1 MRTPPFLRATESW
14 AVTYRHQ
21 WRSTLFS
28 TIVTPVLYLAAMG
41 LGLGSLVNEAT
52 RRASLGGVD
61 YLTFLAPGL
70 LAAAAMQT
78 AANES
83 TWPVMASFKWMGT
96 YKAMITSPLSPED
109 VALGHLL
116 WMAIRTAI
124 TAIMF
129 TLVIVAFGAV
139 HSPWIILAIPAAV
152 LTGMSFAAPI
162 TAVTAS
168 LDRDTGLSAIMR
180 FGIIPMFLFSGT
192 FFPVTQLPKA
202 IRLIAY
208 ATPLWHGVDLCRS
221 LSLGRATPARSL
233 LHVAYLGAWIITG
246 TGLAVWRLRRKLVL

>member
-1 MRTPPFLRATESW
+1 MSTPPLLRATESW

-21 WRSTLFS
+21 WRSTVFS

-41 LGLGSLVNEAT
+41 LGLGSLVNDAT

-96 YKAMITSPLSPED
+96 YKAMITSPLGPVD
-109 VALGHLL
+109 VALGHLV
-116 WMAIRTAI
+116 WMAIRVTI
-124 TAIMF
+124 TSVMF
-129 TLVIVAFGAV
+129 TLVIVGFGAA
-139 HSPWIILAIPAAV
+139 HSAWIVLAVPAAV

-168 LDRDTGLSAIMR
+168 LDRDIGLSAIMR

-202 IRLIAY
+202 VRFVAY
-208 ATPLWHGVDLCRS
+208 VTPLWHGVDLCRT
-221 LSLGRATPARSL
+221 LSLGRATGVRSL
-233 LHVAYLGAWIITG
+233 GHVAYLALWVVAGAW
-246 TGLAVWRLRRKLVL
+246 LAVRRLSKKLVL

>member
-1 MRTPPFLRATESW
+1 MLRATESW

-28 TIVTPVLYLAAMG
+28 TFITPVLYLAAMG
-41 LGLGSLVNEAT
+41 LGLGSLVNDAA
-52 RRASLGGVD
+52 RRTTLGGVD

-96 YKAMITSPLSPED
+96 YKAMITSPLGPSD

-116 WMAIRTAI
+116 WMAVRVALTSIA
-124 TAIMF
+124 F
-129 TLVIVAFGAV
+129 TLVIVAFGAA
-139 HSPWIILAIPAAV
+139 HSAWIVFAVPAAV
-152 LTGMSFAAPI
+152 LTGMAYAAPI

-192 FFPVTQLPKA
+192 FFPITQLPKA
-202 IRLIAY
+202 IRIIAY

-221 LSLGRATPARSL
+221 LSLGRATLGRSL
-233 LHVAYLGAWIITG
+233 LHVGFLGLWIVAG
-246 TGLAVWRLRRKLVL
+246 GGLAVIRLRKRLVT